1 MRACSAWAET
11 HSTTRQGRRSMDMH
25 IQHSREG
32 ERCMEWVRGAD
43 LDIAISSP
51 LGLLIELAFV
61 PDNAQRLVLIH
72 SPRPET
78 SRHGL
83 LAFTVAQCVHGY
95 CAPIA
100 RWYLYE
106 SGLPQPEKVS
116 DPISSCWVQGLASRG
131 DAVRGDLCVALANRP
146 GVQMWRWGNLSASL
160 RALTTRT
167 LGQASLNATLGGS
180 ERKQKRSP

>member
-1 MRACSAWAET
+1 
-11 HSTTRQGRRSMDMH
+11 
-25 IQHSREG
+25 
-32 ERCMEWVRGAD
+32 MEWVRGAH

-61 PDNAQRLVLIH
+61 PDNAQRLVLIYG
-72 SPRPET
+72 PRPET

-106 SGLPQPEKVS
+106 SGPKKSATRSAAAGCKGWRREVMRCAG
-116 DPISSCWVQGLASRG
+116 IWM
-131 DAVRGDLCVALANRP
+131 CVALANRP
-146 GVQMWRWGNLSASL
+146 GVQMWRWGKFSASL
-160 RALTTRT
+160 RAPTART
-167 LGQASLNATLGGS
+167 LGQASLNAALAENKSGRPYKSTPRYNRVVGVVNPHVMYCQQGFNQ
-180 ERKQKRSP
+180 E